1 MINSAEKSIS
11 GLKNIN
17 LYNLYTKQ
25 YNVNSFFRGGVMS
38 KDKMVADIIDNIRR
52 VIQVV
57 NEYSKK
63 AERETG
69 LTGPQLWVIKIVAES
84 APIRVSDLAR
94 SMYLHPATV
103 VGILDRLEARGVV
116 KRTRSA
122 EDRRVVEIELTP
134 LGRNIAAN
142 APEVAQGLL
151 VKGLEPLS
159 ERKLLGMGNALRQL
173 AMILGAHEIAPKLML
188 SSETNLPSVKNNGG
202 KAGNAR

>member
-1 MINSAEKSIS
+1 MINSGETLIFRQN
-11 GLKNIN
+11 NIN

-25 YNVNSFFRGGVMS
+25 YNVNSFFWRGEMS
-38 KDKMVADIIDNIRR
+38 KEKIVADIIDDIRR
-52 VIQVV
+52 VFQVV

-69 LTGPQLWVIKIVAES
+69 LTGPQLWAIKIVAES

-122 EDRRVVEIELTP
+122 EDRRVVEINLTP
-134 LGRNIAAN
+134 LGRDLAAS

-151 VKGLEPLS
+151 VKGLEPLP
-159 ERKLLGMGNALRQL
+159 EKKLRSMGNALRQL
-173 AMILGAHEIAPKLML
+173 VMILGAHEISPSLMM
-188 SSETNLPSVKNNGG
+188 SSELNLQSEKNNGG
-202 KAGNAR
+202 MAGDGR